1 MDEITKQIILEKT
14 RASIEDYKTHADEL
28 LKMINIHFA
37 NEEDRFRN
45 IAILTIQR
53 YYSGLIS
60 LSTLMKEYKFYKPI
74 EFTYALILRT
84 LILDFITVE
93 YLKSQYELGQDEFNE
108 ALKGINY
115 ISAKDSNRFCD
126 NVEKDKEGFRS
137 FIAKN
142 IFPENFNIDE
152 TTGESKLIKSDKIA
166 PRKMAEFFKDK
177 KEAYA
182 YDAYDLYSQ
191 FSLIEHFNNLT
202 FGAVQGDDKS
212 DLKNI
217 IWSIFY
223 IFHGHDRC
231 LEILDFFPKHAPEI
245 VKKRDYFMELVND
258 M

>member
-1 MDEITKQIILEKT
+1 MDEITKQILLEKI
-14 RASIEDYKTHADEL
+14 RASIEDYKIHADEL

-37 NEEDRFRN
+37 KEEDRLRN

-108 ALKGINY
+108 ALKGVNC

-126 NVEKDKEGFRS
+126 KLEKDKEGFRS
-137 FIAKN
+137 FIAKK
-142 IFPENFNIDE
+142 IFPENFSIDE
-152 TTGESKLIKSDKIA
+152 NTGESKLIKSDKIA

-177 KEAYA
+177 NETYA
-182 YDAYDLYSQ
+182 FDAYELYSQ
-191 FSLIEHFNNLT
+191 YSLIEHFNNLT
-202 FGAVQGDDKS
+202 FSAMQGDDKS

-217 IWSIFY
+217 VWSMFY
-223 IFHGHDRC
+223 IFHGHDMC

-245 VKKRDYFMELVND
+245 VQKRDYFLKLLNEL
-258 M
+258 